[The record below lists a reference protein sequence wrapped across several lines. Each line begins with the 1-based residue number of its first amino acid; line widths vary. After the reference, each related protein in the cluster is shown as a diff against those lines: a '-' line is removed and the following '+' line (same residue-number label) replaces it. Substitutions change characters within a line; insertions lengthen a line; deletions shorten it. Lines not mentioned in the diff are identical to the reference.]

1 MIFFFNFHYQRKI
14 VTEETMHSEEEPV
27 KLPPIESDDTKGASG
42 FSVAEA
48 DESDVTDKL
57 QRLNLYF
64 EKENVS
70 VNAFSFSSHC
80 FFNHLSSI
88 NSQLMRPTFSL
99 VRSIYV
105 LSVTKSWQ

>member
-1 MIFFFNFHYQRKI
+1 
-14 VTEETMHSEEEPV
+14 MHAEEEPV
-27 KLPPIESDDTKGASG
+27 KLQPIESDDTKEASG
-42 FSVAEA
+42 FSVAET

-70 VNAFSFSSHC
+70 VNTFSFTSHC
-80 FFNHLSSI
+80 FFNHSSSI
-88 NSQLMRPTFSL
+88 NSQSMLPTFSR
-99 VRSIYV
+99 VKTIYV